1 MSFIKFEEEIDGSN
15 FYTMRDGDW
24 YKVEG
29 GVQVEISGSDFP
41 GATDF
46 YLFESIEDA
55 GEYARD
61 YWKDYIEGDPDGA
74 VEILGAKTL
83 IAWALGQWAGPGHVH
98 VRSLDEWLDLY
109 RDAPEEHFE
118 DGPFDI
124 AAIGTNLVEKFGFKP
139 TIAFHMG

>member
-15 FYTMRDGDW
+15 FYTMREDDW
-24 YKVEG
+24 HG
-29 GVQVEISGSDFP
+29 HDIGVQVEVSGSHFP
-41 GATDF
+41 GVTDF
-46 YLFESIEDA
+46 YLFESMEDA

-61 YWKDYIEGDPDGA
+61 YWRDYFESDPDSA
-74 VEILGAKTL
+74 VEMIGAKTL
-83 IAWALGQWAGPGHVH
+83 IAWALGQSAGPGSSKVC
-98 VRSLDEWLDLY
+98 SLDEWLDLY